1 MEVVALPGFIPNSKL
16 ELFEAALQSFPFT
29 AFSVG
34 RCIVPYELAQ
44 IFSNQAR
51 QRCIAVHGYLADP
64 FHQVLWQGKR
74 DIHIPMRRESLIPC
88 NLYLQDS
95 RLSDPFTPT
104 LWSLCSPCP
113 LCKIRA
119 FSVLRRKTPRATVS
133 E

>member
-16 ELFEAALQSFPFT
+16 ELFEAALQGFPFT

-74 DIHIPMRRESLIPC
+74 DIHVPMRRESLIPC

-95 RLSDPFTPT
+95 HRTNP
-104 LWSLCSPCP
+104 SLLICG
-113 LCKIRA
+113 LC
-119 FSVLRRKTPRATVS
+119 VLCLLCVKS
-133 E
+133 EHFPSCAAKRPVLL